1 MSNFYENFIL
11 YVCFSDGEPSLS
23 DIGRAVKKQVRNEWG
38 HCKVNDWNDLKYLD
52 CFALMIQFA
61 KTFPDSMKSKFV
73 LIKELTE
80 WQENGLKL
88 VGKYVEPELLGKVFK
103 EYSCILKQ
111 INKKV
116 IDLENNI
123 GEVKTNFSDLHSDH
137 LNLRTT
143 IKIHEDR
150 LKHLEE
156 SDDSNTMDRQLN
168 CPPGYNTNV
177 NVHGMATLFMEILIF
192 TYMWMVMKIDRI
204 PGDWAHYFIGRYKE
218 LE

>member
-11 YVCFSDGEPSLS
+11 YVCFRDGEPSLS
-23 DIGRAVKKQVRNEWG
+23 EIGRDVRKQVRNEWA

-73 LIKELTE
+73 LIKELKE

-111 INKKV
+111 INEKV

-143 IKIHEDR
+143 IKSHEDR
-150 LKHLEE
+150 LKHIEE
-156 SDDSNTMDRQLN
+156 SDAVIRKSPGNRPKVNLNNIKISKGMPICLLLLYFIVSLSRQR
-168 CPPGYNTNV
+168 
-177 NVHGMATLFMEILIF
+177 LFMAAGAG
-192 TYMWMVMKIDRI
+192 
-204 PGDWAHYFIGRYKE
+204 PS
-218 LE
+218 

>member
-1 MSNFYENFIL
+1 M
-11 YVCFSDGEPSLS
+11 V
-23 DIGRAVKKQVRNEWG
+23 
-38 HCKVNDWNDLKYLD
+38 
-52 CFALMIQFA
+52 
-61 KTFPDSMKSKFV
+61 
-73 LIKELTE
+73 
-80 WQENGLKL
+80 
-88 VGKYVEPELLGKVFK
+88 
-103 EYSCILKQ
+103 
-111 INKKV
+111 NKKRFSNLSRRIDRFSEKV
-116 IDLENNI
+116 IFLEKNI
-123 GEVKTNFSDLHSDH
+123 GDIQTDFSDLHSVN

-192 TYMWMVMKIDRI
+192 TYMWMLMKIDRI

>member
-1 MSNFYENFIL
+1 M
-11 YVCFSDGEPSLS
+11 V
-23 DIGRAVKKQVRNEWG
+23 
-38 HCKVNDWNDLKYLD
+38 
-52 CFALMIQFA
+52 
-61 KTFPDSMKSKFV
+61 
-73 LIKELTE
+73 
-80 WQENGLKL
+80 
-88 VGKYVEPELLGKVFK
+88 
-103 EYSCILKQ
+103 
-111 INKKV
+111 NKKRFSNLSRRIDRFSEKV
-116 IDLENNI
+116 IFLEKNI
-123 GEVKTNFSDLHSDH
+123 GEVQTDFSDLHSDH

-143 IKIHEDR
+143 KR